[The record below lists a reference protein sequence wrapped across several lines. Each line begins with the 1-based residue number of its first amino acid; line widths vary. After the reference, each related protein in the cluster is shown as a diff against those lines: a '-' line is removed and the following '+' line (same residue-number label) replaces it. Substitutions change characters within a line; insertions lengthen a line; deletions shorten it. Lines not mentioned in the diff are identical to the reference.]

1 MVHRRAVLVA
11 GVLVVL
17 GAAVL
22 VAWVGFGGSRSVT
35 PAAAGRA
42 PRFVDE
48 AASSGVV
55 HTYDGPFAFAA
66 GGGMAAFDCNDDG
79 LPELYLA
86 GGAGP
91 AALFRNDSP
100 AGGELRF
107 TRLADPVTDLD
118 GVNGAYPVDID
129 SDGWIDLVVL
139 RTGPNAVLRGLG
151 ACRFEPATAAW
162 GIDPGAASTTAFSAT
177 WERGATW
184 PTLAFGRYVDASREF
199 PDWCPSNQLV
209 RPAAATPPGSGTA
222 PAPAYGAALALDPS
236 WCPLSMLFSDWDG
249 SGRRDL
255 RVSNDREYYP
265 ADAGEEQLWRI
276 EPGSAPRLYTSD
288 EGWVRVQVEG
298 MGIATYDV
306 TGDGLPEVYLTSQNA
321 SKLQTLSAGPAQ
333 PRYRDVGLRYGVNV
347 AQPFTGGEA
356 LPSTAW
362 HPEFEDVNDDGFI
375 DLFVSK
381 GNVTAMPD
389 FAQRDPSNL
398 LLGNPDG
405 MFHEAADV
413 AGILSFARGR
423 GAAVVDLNLDGRL
436 DLVELNYGSPVGVWR
451 QDGAGAT
458 DRHWLEIRLRR
469 PAPNV
474 DAIGAIVE
482 VRLGEVIARREV
494 VVGGGHIGGELGWL
508 HVGLGPSTRVEVRV
522 TWPDG
527 LVGPWQT
534 VAADRHVLIEPGAEG
549 IVPWSSAVP

>member
-1 MVHRRAVLVA
+1 MRRRSRAILAAGFLVLLA
-11 GVLVVL
+11 A
-17 GAAVL
+17 AAV
-22 VAWVGFGGSRSVT
+22 VAWAAFGGSRSVT
-35 PAAAGRA
+35 PTVAAPA

-48 AASSGVV
+48 TASSSLA

-66 GGGMAAFDCNDDG
+66 GGGIAAFDCNDDG

-91 AALFRNDSP
+91 AALFRNDSA
-100 AGGELRF
+100 AGGPLRF
-107 TRLADPVTDLD
+107 TRLAGPATDLD

-129 SDGWIDLVVL
+129 SDGRADLVVL
-139 RTGPNAVLRGLG
+139 RNGPNAVLRGLG
-151 ACRFEPATAAW
+151 DCRFEPAAAAW
-162 GIDPGAASTTAFSAT
+162 GIDAGDAPTTAFSAA

-184 PTLAFGRYVDASREF
+184 PTLAFGSYVDFSKEF
-199 PDWCPSNQLV
+199 PDWCPPNQLV
-209 RPAAATPPGSGTA
+209 RPAGAAGG
-222 PAPAYGAALALDPS
+222 PAYGVATALEPS
-236 WCPLSMLFSDWDG
+236 WCSLSMLFSDWDG

-255 RVSNDREYYP
+255 RISNDREYYP
-265 ADAGEEQLWRI
+265 ADDGEEQLWRI
-276 EPGSAPRLYTSD
+276 EPGAAPRLYTSD

-333 PRYRDVGLRYGVNV
+333 PRYRDVGLAYGVNV
-347 AQPFTGGEA
+347 AQPFTGDTS

-381 GNVTAMPD
+381 GNVTAIPE

-423 GAAVVDLNLDGRL
+423 GAALVDLNLDGRL
-436 DLVELNYGSPVGVWR
+436 DLVEVNYGAPVHVWR

-458 DRHWLEIRLRR
+458 DRHWLEIRLRQ

-474 DAIGAIVE
+474 DAIGAVVE
-482 VRLGEVIARREV
+482 VRLGDVVARREV
-494 VVGGGHIGGELGWL
+494 VVGGGHISGQLGWL
-508 HVGLGPSTRVEVRV
+508 HAGLGPSTSVDVRV

-527 LVGPWQT
+527 VAGPWQS
-534 VAADRHVLIEPGAEG
+534 VAADRHVLIERGADG
-549 IVPWSSAVP
+549 VVPWSSVVP